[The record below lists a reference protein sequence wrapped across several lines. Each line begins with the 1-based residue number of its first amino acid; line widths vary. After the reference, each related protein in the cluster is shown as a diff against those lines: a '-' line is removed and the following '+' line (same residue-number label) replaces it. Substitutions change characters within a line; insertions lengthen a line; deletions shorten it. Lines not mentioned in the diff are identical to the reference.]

1 MEGDTPRQCHTTFG
15 VVERASDGG
24 FLLKAYKQKLF
35 VDGLS
40 YLLQEIY
47 GLENKSAD
55 VHPHQVL
62 ITFYYICFFVCRYVC
77 MFVSLYV
84 SISVSL
90 STCPSSSRG

>member
-55 VHPHQVL
+55 IHPHQVL
-62 ITFYYICFFVCRYVC
+62 INVCLSVFFLSVCLLVFVPVCLSFFMITSLCF
-77 MFVSLYV
+77 
-84 SISVSL
+84 
-90 STCPSSSRG
+90 

>member
-62 ITFYYICFFVCRYVC
+62 ISVCLFVFLSLCLSLFMSVI
-77 MFVSLYV
+77 LYV
-84 SISVSL
+84 PIL
-90 STCPSSSRG
+90 LTD

>member
-1 MEGDTPRQCHTTFG
+1 MEGDAPRQCHTTFG
-15 VVERASDGG
+15 IVERASDGG

-55 VHPHQVL
+55 VHPNQVNTGL
-62 ITFYYICFFVCRYVC
+62 VWISDTPQVESPICSKSKLL
-77 MFVSLYV
+77 VSLDRF
-84 SISVSL
+84 
-90 STCPSSSRG
+90 TH